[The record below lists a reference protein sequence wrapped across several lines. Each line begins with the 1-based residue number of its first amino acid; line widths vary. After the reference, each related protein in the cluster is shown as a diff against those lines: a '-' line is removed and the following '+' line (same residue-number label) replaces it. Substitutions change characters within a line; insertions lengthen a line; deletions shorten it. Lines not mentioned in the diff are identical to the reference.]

1 MALQDYYTLGT
12 GEVYFGQFADGT
24 SNPRGERLFGNVPA
38 FNLTASQEKLDHF
51 SSMRGVRTKDA
62 SVLLQLDYSGTMEC
76 DTISPENLAVFFL
89 GDSSTLTATST
100 PVAGEA
106 INDIEK
112 GLTYQ
117 IGTSST
123 NPAGVR
129 KISAVTVK
137 KGASTLVA
145 GTDYTVDLTLARLTI
160 LTTSV
165 TLTNGDDLTVDYT
178 IDASTRDRV
187 ISKSKTIE
195 GSLRFVASNPSGKL
209 QDYFMPWVKVTPNG
223 DFPLIGE
230 EWLKMSFNVE
240 VLKKGTLEAL
250 YIDGRPA

>member
-1 MALQDYYTLGT
+1 MSNNYTLGR
-12 GEVYFGQFADGT
+12 GEIWFAPFVAGTQTPKGERYFGNSPELGFTAEQ
-24 SNPRGERLFGNVPA
+24 E
-38 FNLTASQEKLDHF
+38 NLDLY
-51 SSMRGVRTKDA
+51 SSDRGVRIKDE
-62 SVLLQLDYSGTMEC
+62 SVLLQLDYSGSFTT
-76 DTISPENLAVFFL
+76 DNISPETLAIFFL
-89 GDSSTLTATST
+89 GESMTTTVTST
-100 PVAGEA
+100 PVVGEA
-106 INDIEK
+106 VADVEK

-117 IGTSST
+117 LGTSAT
-123 NPAGVR
+123 YPAGVR
-129 KISAVTVK
+129 KISAVIVK
-137 KGASTLVA
+137 KGATTLVA

-230 EWLKMSFNVE
+230 EWLKMSLNVE

-250 YIDGRPA
+250 YIDGRP